1 MANNSQGIKLPSKA
15 QEKLLA
21 YCKRI
26 LETHQDFTD
35 IRTKMEA
42 IDVAYARYQTAEGAE
57 REACGNQQMP
67 DPLGRDR
74 IVAPIVVSQVDSYSA
89 YLSDVFL
96 SGSPIFPVVST
107 PANRKYAEQ
116 LETLIDDHATIGG
129 YARQML
135 LFIKNAV
142 KYNIGALE
150 ADWDGLEQLSV
161 TNTFLDPTGSKI
173 ETMDRYITKIK
184 NLDMYNTFW
193 DLSVAPADVSA
204 EGDFAGYIEP
214 LTQTKLFRLVRKLEA
229 QGIAYNVDKAL
240 SSCRNNVAA
249 QQNKMY
255 VKPCISDY
263 VGSRRSRHDWDV
275 FFGDKDRPYNSGG
288 HIGELQVL
296 YLRIVPKD
304 FGIIAPL
311 ADKMQIWQVRILNG
325 EMILSARR
333 IISAYNRLPIL
344 LGQPLEDGMDYQT
357 QSVAEMQI
365 PIQKAATTL
374 LNIRFAAARRA
385 VSDRAIYN
393 PQIISHKHVN
403 NPGAAPKIPANINP
417 LSNQRLAD
425 AYYPIPFDMRG
436 TDSTIGDAAYLVNFS
451 QQLSG
456 INAPMQGQFQKGNKS
471 VQEWQD
477 TMGGADSR
485 LRMAALCLEH
495 QVFIWLKFILVL
507 NIYQYGENAQVVSQR
522 TGEAMDIDINQL
534 RQKVLAFRIADGYNP
549 KAKLASTDML
559 TAGMQMLM
567 NSPILQQAY
576 GTSLP
581 SMFAHLMQLGGVRG
595 LDEYDPA
602 RQAQEGQM
610 TPDEQAMQQML
621 MSAQAGQ
628 AGPVPGVQDPMAQ
641 QVPPGVV
648 V

>member
-42 IDVAYARYQTAEGAE
+42 IDVAYARYQTAEGPE
-57 REACGNQQMP
+57 KEACGNQQMP

-135 LFIKNAV
+135 MFIKNAV

-161 TNTFLDPTGSKI
+161 TNTFLDPSGSKI

-229 QGIAYNVDKAL
+229 QGIAYNSEKAL

-263 VGSRRSRHDWDV
+263 VGSRRSRHDWDT

-602 RQAQEGQM
+602 RQAQESQM

-621 MSAQAGQ
+621 VSAQAGQ
-628 AGPVPGVQDPMAQ
+628 VPGVQDPMAQ